1 MHWLI
6 ERRAS
11 DVDDTVAQGDGD
23 GVSPVGRAEFS
34 HGRLDVL
41 VDGSLGDMES
51 FPNLAGRL
59 ALRHQCQ
66 NLTLTRR
73 E

>member
-1 MHWLI
+1 MRWLI

-34 HGRLDVL
+34 HGGLDVL
-41 VDGSLGDMES
+41 VDGSLGDTEN
-51 FPNLAGRL
+51 FADLPGGL

-66 NLTLTRR
+66 NFTLTRR

>member
-1 MHWLI
+1 MHWLL

-23 GVSPVGRAEFS
+23 GMSPVGCAELS
-34 HGRLDVL
+34 HGGLHVL
-41 VDGSLGDMES
+41 VDGSLGDTENS
-51 FPNLAGRL
+51 PDLPGGL

-66 NLTLTRR
+66 NFTLTRR

>member
-41 VDGSLGDMES
+41 VDGSLGDAEN
-51 FPNLAGRL
+51 FADLPG
-59 ALRHQCQ
+59 
-66 NLTLTRR
+66 
-73 E
+73 

>member
-23 GVSPVGRAEFS
+23 GVSPVGGA
-34 HGRLDVL
+34 
-41 VDGSLGDMES
+41 
-51 FPNLAGRL
+51 
-59 ALRHQCQ
+59 
-66 NLTLTRR
+66 
-73 E
+73 